1 MSRDE
6 LEALLDDLELASVDL
21 HECELDFAGHQSA
34 PFKGRVEAA
43 RADVLRIRDAIMA
56 AFDELNRDENGAMS

>member
-6 LEALLDDLELASVDL
+6 LDALLTDLELASIDL
-21 HECELDFAGHQSA
+21 HECELDFAGHQSQ

-43 RADVLRIRDAIMA
+43 KAEVLRIRDAIMA
-56 AFDELNRDENGAMS
+56 AFDELHRDENGAMS